1 MGLRDARTCEMSSSE
16 DAGAIVGVVIA
27 VLAFIFLA
35 ISFWKSFIVVREKQQ
50 VVLERCGR
58 FRAVLTPGVHMIMPW
73 IDAPKKFSVRY
84 YLDSPTGETVLVQ
97 KLNQT
102 RIVTQDEI
110 LDLPRQSVITRDNAS
125 ISLDVL
131 LSYKV
136 VNPKQMMYS
145 CVNLPRLMHKVLQAH
160 VRAVAGSLDVDSII
174 EETATMDRVA
184 GELGAVASRWGVAVS
199 FVRFQKVDAGG
210 LTDVL
215 AKRKNADLENQS
227 IIIRARATK
236 QKAVI
241 EAEGNRDRVVREAEG
256 EAQQMKSRARGE
268 AKAIT
273 NSAAAEA
280 DAVREV
286 ARAIART
293 GENPTRY
300 LLALKYID
308 ALRSVVSRPS
318 TAVRFLPRQTSH
330 VQTMGALGATPA
342 IVTSA

>member
-1 MGLRDARTCEMSSSE
+1 MASPGTT
-16 DAGAIVGVVIA
+16 AGAVVGAILGA
-27 VLAFIFLA
+27 AFGIFL
-35 ISFWKSFIVVREKQQ
+35 IVSLFKSFIVVREKQQ

-58 FRAVLTPGVHMIMPW
+58 FRAVLTPGVHSILPW
-73 IDAPKKFSVRY
+73 IDAPKRYSVKY
-84 YLDSPTGETVLVQ
+84 YLESPTGEVQ
-97 KLNQT
+97 LIEKKNQT
-102 RIVTQDEI
+102 RIMTQDEI
-110 LDLPRQSVITRDNAS
+110 MDLPKQACITRDNAS

-136 VNPKQMMYS
+136 VNPKLMVYS
-145 CVNLPRLMHKVLQAH
+145 SQNLPRMMHKVLQAH

-184 GELGAVASRWGVAVS
+184 GELGAVAARWGVSVS

-227 IIIRARATK
+227 IIIRAKATK

-241 EAEGNRDRVVREAEG
+241 ESEGNRDRVVREAEG
-256 EAQQMKSRARGE
+256 EAQQIKSRARGE

-273 NSAAAEA
+273 NAAQAEA
-280 DAVREV
+280 DSVREV
-286 ARAIART
+286 ARAIARS

-308 ALRSVVSRPS
+308 ALKMVLSRPNTKVQFIPTQ
-318 TAVRFLPRQTSH
+318 TAH
-330 VQTMGALGATPA
+330 VQTMGAFGASPA
-342 IVTSA
+342 LVAASS